1 MPPERRSLLRDLS
14 HGHAA
19 VSYLELFLDL
29 VYVFAITQ
37 LSHFLL
43 EHLTPLGAL
52 QAVILFL
59 AVWWAWIYTT
69 WATNW
74 LNPERGPVRFLIG
87 GVMIGSLMMSSAL
100 PHAFERD
107 GGLPF
112 ALAYCG
118 IQILRTGF
126 TAWAMRRDDRVNSRN
141 LARATVYFCLAA
153 PCWIVGGL
161 SPDPALRMALWVL
174 ALGIE
179 FSGPAAGFWV
189 PWVGRAQTGDW
200 AISGGHMAERCALFI
215 IIALGE
221 GIVVTGSQFARVAPP
236 DPATLAAFFTAFTGS
251 FAVWWVYFDLG
262 ARRGAEHIEHH
273 ADPGRVARDAFTYWH
288 IPIVAGIVVLAVID
302 EQTLVHPLAP
312 SHPDFVLTLLGG
324 SILFLG
330 GTMVFKRI
338 TSGNPW
344 FPSSHIYGLWMCAG
358 VALWGWLAHPTH
370 LALANAQTV
379 VFVAVAVWEWRSF
392 HGGWID
398 AVVKYGGPF
407 GRWLKR
413 RADHI
418 RDARLAGRDR
428 PSE

>member
-126 TAWAMRRDDRVNSRN
+126 TAWAPVGGASPASPYNDTGLASGFCYEYHLVVNDNVGNATTTTNATQVLVDGGAPQGTISGTPTGPRAAEAARRR
-141 LARATVYFCLAA
+141 ARASRAA
-153 PCWIVGGL
+153 AVSLSAWRTGCVGG
-161 SPDPALRMALWVL
+161 SRK
-174 ALGIE
+174 
-179 FSGPAAGFWV
+179 AAETPIGASDGHEV
-189 PWVGRAQTGDW
+189 RAG
-200 AISGGHMAERCALFI
+200 RCA
-215 IIALGE
+215 A
-221 GIVVTGSQFARVAPP
+221 
-236 DPATLAAFFTAFTGS
+236 DC
-251 FAVWWVYFDLG
+251 G
-262 ARRGAEHIEHH
+262 A
-273 ADPGRVARDAFTYWH
+273 
-288 IPIVAGIVVLAVID
+288 
-302 EQTLVHPLAP
+302 HPRMP
-312 SHPDFVLTLLGG
+312 RSVLTRC
-324 SILFLG
+324 
-330 GTMVFKRI
+330 VR
-338 TSGNPW
+338 
-344 FPSSHIYGLWMCAG
+344 
-358 VALWGWLAHPTH
+358 
-370 LALANAQTV
+370 
-379 VFVAVAVWEWRSF
+379 
-392 HGGWID
+392 
-398 AVVKYGGPF
+398 
-407 GRWLKR
+407 
-413 RADHI
+413 
-418 RDARLAGRDR
+418 
-428 PSE
+428 